1 MADSTDPTA
10 LNDPTLY
17 DLVGVGGSAS
27 GLSAAVLA
35 RRSGLQR
42 VRILEGNSNVALP
55 DVIGANE
62 LDVGYGETATAIN
75 VAGEHLVVDTD
86 RLSYR
91 TRTVLIADRHSD
103 PTWSPTVNLPDSD
116 RIHVGHADVGT
127 DNDVLVVGPSD
138 HAVELTAQFVD
149 TGNRV
154 VLAAQGMDPT
164 KLSPTGEYVL
174 RHLERSRRATL
185 LYRSTPKHVSMIGE
199 FPLVEFGDRRTPDL
213 QFDHVV
219 FAPSRITV
227 THESIGLSEAAV
239 ATGNVWFVGEPGL
252 DADGN
257 SKPATTALGSE
268 IGFALLSSSFPGA
281 AVPAPR
287 SSLERRTKHVG
298 AIEELREE
306 HYNATITYF
315 EPTHSD
321 LWVLGV
327 KPDNGDTSYLPGQY
341 ASLGLGYW
349 EKRIDNADDP
359 EAEKRWDKLI
369 RRSYSISSRI
379 FDDYGYLTDENGLDE
394 LEFYIVLVPPTSD
407 NIPALTPRLALKKT
421 GDRIYLGPKVAGR
434 YTLNDVQNPKAEI
447 VFFSTGTGEAPHN
460 GMIIDLLRKG
470 HTGPIISAVTV
481 RQNADLGYADKHREL
496 EERYP
501 NYHYVPMPTR
511 EEGVPKRYL
520 QDLLRDNDFSE
531 KLGVTL
537 SPETSHVFLC
547 GNPAM
552 IGSPEAIDGKQV
564 FPETV
569 GVVELLVNEGFT
581 LDRRNAPGNIHF
593 EEYW

>member
-17 DLVGVGGSAS
+17 DLVVVGGSAS

-42 VRILEGNSNVALP
+42 VRILEGNSAVALP

-62 LDVGYGETATAIN
+62 LDVGYGELATAIN
-75 VAGEHLVVDTD
+75 VVGEHLVVDTN

-103 PTWSPTVNLPDSD
+103 PTWSPTVKLPDSD
-116 RIHVGHADVGT
+116 RIHIGHTDVGT

-138 HAVELTAQFVD
+138 HAVELTAKFAD

-174 RHLERSRRATL
+174 RQLERTRRATL

-219 FAPSRITV
+219 FAPPRVTV
-227 THESIGLSEAAV
+227 SHESIGLSDAAV
-239 ATGNVWFVGEPGL
+239 ATGNVWFVGEPGH

-257 SKPATTALGSE
+257 AEPATTALGSE
-268 IGFALLSSSFPGA
+268 IGFALLSSCFPDA
-281 AVPAPR
+281 DISAPR
-287 SSLERRTKHVG
+287 SSLERRSKHIG

-321 LWVLGV
+321 LWVLRV
-327 KPDNGDTSYLPGQY
+327 SPTM
-341 ASLGLGYW
+341 A
-349 EKRIDNADDP
+349 
-359 EAEKRWDKLI
+359 I
-369 RRSYSISSRI
+369 RRTCPGSTHHSGSATGKS
-379 FDDYGYLTDENGLDE
+379 
-394 LEFYIVLVPPTSD
+394 
-407 NIPALTPRLALKKT
+407 ALTRPTTLK
-421 GDRIYLGPKVAGR
+421 PKS
-434 YTLNDVQNPKAEI
+434 D
-447 VFFSTGTGEAPHN
+447 GT
-460 GMIIDLLRKG
+460 
-470 HTGPIISAVTV
+470 S
-481 RQNADLGYADKHREL
+481 
-496 EERYP
+496 
-501 NYHYVPMPTR
+501 
-511 EEGVPKRYL
+511 
-520 QDLLRDNDFSE
+520 
-531 KLGVTL
+531 
-537 SPETSHVFLC
+537 
-547 GNPAM
+547 
-552 IGSPEAIDGKQV
+552 
-564 FPETV
+564 
-569 GVVELLVNEGFT
+569 
-581 LDRRNAPGNIHF
+581 
-593 EEYW
+593 